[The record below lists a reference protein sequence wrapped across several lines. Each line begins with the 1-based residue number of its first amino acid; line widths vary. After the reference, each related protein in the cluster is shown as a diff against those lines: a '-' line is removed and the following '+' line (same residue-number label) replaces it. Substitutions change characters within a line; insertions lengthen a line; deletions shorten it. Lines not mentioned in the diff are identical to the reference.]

1 MSATLLKRG
10 LIVSLTL
17 AAITI
22 AAGCGEETVDPPV
35 GPTVDPSFAEV
46 QPQIN
51 TFLDSAFVAF
61 SAGFSSYNEVPIT
74 DNDITVFYGPGL
86 PGDVPQSTYEY
97 TASGWHLITYKSN
110 GTVTVVTVN
119 DSLQFSLAFTVQQ
132 DPAGA
137 DMLDYRHHWSVTAVD
152 QTGNF
157 SDSNGDALVVFFT
170 LTGTSARLVGDY
182 DFTSIENTVVSGVTT
197 NNTFVFAAE
206 FTDINVSKPA
216 IGDWGSGCPASGTIS
231 FTINQ
236 SKVVTSSAGVTTT
249 PTIWTGTAVFVN
261 GTATITLS
269 NTVDN
274 FSYTRVVCA
283 PTT

>member
-1 MSATLLKRG
+1 MSATQLRRG
-10 LIVSLTL
+10 LIVSLAL
-17 AAITI
+17 AAIAIT
-22 AAGCGEETVDPPV
+22 AGCGDETVDPPV
-35 GPTVDPSFAEV
+35 GPTGDPSFAEV

-74 DNDITVFYGPGL
+74 DNDINVFYGPGL

-97 TASGWHLITYKSN
+97 TASGWHHITFNSN
-110 GTVTVVTVN
+110 GSVTIVTVN
-119 DSLQFSLAFTVQQ
+119 DSLQFLLAFQVQQ
-132 DPAGA
+132 DPDGA

-157 SDSNGDALVVFFT
+157 SNSSGDALILFT
-170 LTGTSARLVGDY
+170 SLTDTSSRLAGDY
-182 DFTSIENTVVSGVTT
+182 DFTSIDHTVISGVTT
-197 NNTFVFAAE
+197 NNTFDFVGT
-206 FTDINVSKPA
+206 FTDINVSKPS

-236 SKVVTSSAGVTTT
+236 SKTISNVSGAITTV
-249 PTIWTGTAVFVN
+249 WTGTAVFVD

-269 NTVDN
+269 NSVDN
-274 FSYTRVVCA
+274 FSYARDVCA